1 MTVEV
6 HGVARDVASR
16 QTAVVT
22 NNGACWLRAGPT
34 ATASVSVLL
43 T

>member
-1 MTVEV
+1 MTVEI

-22 NNGACWLRAGPT
+22 NNGACWLWAGP
-34 ATASVSVLL
+34 ATAVVSMLL